1 VSPPPAVVLTGVS
14 GAGKSTVGRALGDA
28 LGATLIDADDH
39 HPAENVA
46 RMAAGEP
53 LTDADREPW
62 IDHLVEELR
71 RRSAGGERL
80 VLACSAL
87 RRAHR
92 ERLAQAVP
100 GAVVVHL
107 EVDPGDLARRLAE
120 RHDHFMPASLLRS
133 QLEALELPTAEEAV
147 IVDAGAPVEEV
158 VAAVL
163 AQLGA

>member
-1 VSPPPAVVLTGVS
+1 MSPPPAVVLTGVS
-14 GAGKSTVGRALGDA
+14 GAGKSTVGRALAAA
-28 LGATLIDADDH
+28 LGATLVDADDH

-62 IDHLVEELR
+62 IDCLVDELR
-71 RRSAGGERL
+71 RRAAGGERL

-92 ERLAQAVP
+92 ERLVGAVP
-100 GAVVVHL
+100 GSVVVHL
-107 EVDPGDLARRLAE
+107 EVDAGDLARRLAE

-133 QLEALELPTAEEAV
+133 QLEALERPTAEEAL
-147 IVDAGAPVEEV
+147 IVDAGAPVDQV

-163 AQLGA
+163 ERLGA